1 MGVSRSHLVV
11 LEFDC
16 VWLQYIL
23 GPDVYLKLAMW
34 SILPIS

>member
-11 LEFDC
+11 LEFNF
-16 VWLQYIL
+16 VWLQYL
-23 GPDVYLKLAMW
+23 HTPDVYLKLAMW